1 MKKYILLLFVFTSLI
16 AHSQFNNGMRNQR
29 QRQMPQ
35 TQQKQ
40 PEPDFEIEK
49 YLGILIYDIEKAA
62 KKSSIKLSFDEG
74 KKFFKTITAYNK
86 KIKDISRI
94 NSFTL
99 RSTKE
104 MVENFQKNA
113 QKTGDLSKQVEVQKT
128 MTENL
133 KPISD
138 VLRIEDKKL
147 DASMKE
153 ILSSKQYKKWI
164 KYNRKNYKVF
174 PKDDVENEEKEN

>member
-1 MKKYILLLFVFTSLI
+1 MKKYILLLFAFTSLI
-16 AHSQFNNGMRNQR
+16 THSQFNNGMRNQR

-35 TQQKQ
+35 TQQKP

-62 KKSSIKLSFDEG
+62 KKSSIKLSSDEG

-174 PKDDVENEEKEN
+174 PKNDVENEEKEN